1 MSNYTSR
8 SNPATANL
16 PDTWDNRIQQAAACM
31 SISVK
36 DVERLLQDYGVSKD
50 HPDCLAMLSD
60 EVVTPFGD
68 LRRTFCEDDPLV
80 KVKVP
85 VLRMAMKCLRGPTAV
100 DTKTVTESVDP
111 EMATLKEKFGIKVRL
126 EDIEPTELLPYYRP
140 EKVSHPITSALRKRF
155 GDKKVIV
162 FKEDS
167 KEIDVEATANYMSD
181 LEQGFPEQD
190 TVEGTDGSL
199 SRLYPIGQVPNQ
211 MIEEDP
217 LFPGQPL
224 KRGRSIVNRLNWSAI
239 KKEDRQLCRI
249 IVERNDIDPNDRL
262 AVKNLMSVIN
272 DKQNLVVDFAE
283 ACLDFKERKAKDEL
297 PKLTM
302 TLQEASG
309 KYNNNPFQV
318 GGNRRY

>member
-1 MSNYTSR
+1 MSNYTSQ

-16 PDTWDNRIQQAAACM
+16 PDTWENRIRQSAACM
-31 SISVK
+31 GIQVK

-50 HPDCLAMLSD
+50 HPNCLAMLSD
-60 EVVTPFGD
+60 EIVTPFGD

-80 KVKVP
+80 KIKVP
-85 VLRMAMKCLRGPTAV
+85 VLRMAMKCLRGPTV
-100 DTKTVTESVDP
+100 NTKTVTESVDP
-111 EMATLKEKFGIKVRL
+111 EMATLKEKFGIKVRI

-190 TVEGTDGSL
+190 TVESTDGSL

-224 KRGRSIVNRLNWSAI
+224 KRGRSIVNRVNWSAI
-239 KKEDRQLCRI
+239 DKLSRQVCRI
-249 IVERNDIDPNDRL
+249 LVERNDIDPNDRL
-262 AVKNLMSVIN
+262 AVKSLMDSLK
-272 DKQNLVVDFAE
+272 DVVEFAKTYPE
-283 ACLDFKERKAKDEL
+283 AVLDFKERKAKDEL

-309 KYNNNPFQV
+309 TANNPF
-318 GGNRRY
+318 GIRTGNRRY